1 MTENNKFVD
10 DMTVA
15 LTGRILAIRGAGAS
29 LIFIDL
35 EGDGAKIQI
44 LAQSDFY

>member
-1 MTENNKFVD
+1 
-10 DMTVA
+10 MTVA
-15 LTGRILAIRGAGAS
+15 LTGRILAIRGAGAA

-35 EGDGAKIQI
+35 EGDDAKIQV